1 MTGMP
6 RRSNPRVPRQAA
18 ALLLAAAAASHA
30 NPLADLPLEE
40 LMRVEVVS
48 AARKSQ
54 RLADVAAS
62 MHVISAD
69 DIRSSGARNL
79 PEALRLVPGVDVAQL
94 SASRW
99 AVSTRGFTGRYANK
113 LLVLVDGRSVYSPMF
128 SGVLWEA
135 ERVPL
140 DTIERIEVLHGPAG
154 SVWGSNAVNGVIN
167 IITKAAAETQ
177 GSFVE
182 ASVGDGGRR
191 SLRARHGALGYNDS
205 AWRLG
210 AQTDRGDSGRGSD
223 GRDANDAFRQ
233 AMADLRWDRRWR
245 AGSRSTLEAQVMR
258 SRSSEIQ
265 LEGSYLPPYQTLLPT
280 QLGVDRV
287 TLSARHEERLAD
299 DLSASLAL
307 NLVDERIR
315 FGNRVHANPRTLDA
329 GFSVIQRL
337 DARHELMYGG
347 GLRHVDLATTDTDWI
362 RFSPQERRGVEWS
375 AFVQDEWTLEPGR
388 WRLTAGVRLDHDLYS
403 GTHPQPNLRLLFT
416 PRDDL
421 ALWAG
426 LSRAHRS
433 PSRGEQDGIIRLF
446 VLPPG
451 SPGNP
456 GPLPVQVLGGRGLMG
471 DGGADRMLDA
481 VELGLRTQ
489 ATASLSFDV
498 AAFWHLLRD
507 DTGSGLALGAPVFVP
522 TPQPHLELGSVSQ
535 PYTVRLHGLEAAADW
550 RPASGW
556 RHQAGLAYL
565 GVRGPA
571 DAALTGLQPL
581 LYATPRWQAQ
591 WRSVVDLASAWRLD
605 ARLRHVGA
613 RGAPGDAS
621 QHVDAYTA
629 LDATLTWR
637 AGPATEIAFGGTN
650 MLRPSVVEFAPD
662 FGLASATLVP
672 RRMFVRWRQSF

>member
-1 MTGMP
+1 MTGMR
-6 RRSNPRVPRQAA
+6 RRSHRGTPPLA
-18 ALLLAAAAASHA
+18 ALLLAATTAQA

-40 LMRVEVVS
+40 LMRIEVVS

-54 RLADVAAS
+54 RLADVPAS

-182 ASVGDGGRR
+182 ASIGDGGRR
-191 SLRARHGALGYNDS
+191 SVRARHGAAGDDDS

-210 AQTDRGDSGRGSD
+210 AQADRGDSGRGTD
-223 GRDANDAFRQ
+223 GLDANDAFRQ
-233 AMADLRWDRRWR
+233 AMVDLRWDRRWR
-245 AGSRSTLEAQVMR
+245 PGSRSTLEAQAMR

-280 QLGVDRV
+280 ELGVDRL

-315 FGNRVHANPRTLDA
+315 FGNRVHANPRTLEA
-329 GFSVIQRL
+329 GLSMIQRL
-337 DARHELMYGG
+337 DERHELMFGG
-347 GLRHVDLATTDTDWI
+347 GLRHVDLATTDTEWI
-362 RFSPQERRGVEWS
+362 RFSPQVRRGVEWS

-416 PRDDL
+416 PRDEL

-433 PSRGEQDGIIRLF
+433 PARGEQDGTIRLF

-456 GPLPVQVLGGRGLMG
+456 GPLPVQVLGGRGQQG
-471 DGGADRMLDA
+471 DGGVDRNLDA
-481 VELGLRTQ
+481 AELGLRTQ
-489 ATASLSFDV
+489 ATASLSLDV
-498 AAFWHLLRD
+498 AVFRHHLRD
-507 DTGSGLALGAPVFVP
+507 DIGAAVLPGPPVFVA
-522 TPQPHLELGSVSQ
+522 TPQPHLELISLSQ
-535 PYTVRLHGLEAAADW
+535 PYTVRLHGMEAAADW

-571 DAALTGLQPL
+571 DAELTGLRPL
-581 LYATPRWQAQ
+581 LYTTPRWQAQ
-591 WRSVVDLASAWRLD
+591 WRSVVDLSPAWRLD
-605 ARLRHVGA
+605 ARLRYVGA

-621 QHVDAYTA
+621 QQVDAYTA
-629 LDATLTWR
+629 LDATLSWR
-637 AGPATEIAFGGTN
+637 AGRDTEIAFGGTN
-650 MLRPSVVEFAPD
+650 LLRPAVVEFAPD

-672 RRMFVRWRQSF
+672 RRLFVRWRQTF